1 MLVLKNCRLVTEL
14 TEGYDGEYADI
25 AVENGIISGIYSQ
38 GGAPEGE
45 SVDMGGKTVLPGL
58 FDLHMHLNFDTMD
71 IAYIGSRR
79 VEQSIVDGLSYAQ
92 DYLRNGYTFVRDCG
106 MGEHA
111 GQYVRQMIEKGLVK
125 GPHYIHC
132 GACNT
137 PPTAGNAVFGPIY
150 KEFTDPEEAEGIVR
164 EDLENG
170 ASFVKYMVS
179 GAMMNEGGD
188 PQAMICTEA
197 QLKAMADAAKAHGTY
212 LSCHVHGKPGIL
224 ACLDNDVYT
233 LEHCSYLDEECIEKF
248 LEKKGKCVMIPTVG
262 IMYGMVKNL
271 SGDVPEFMSQKNGVI
286 YDHAVSM
293 FGKAYRAGV
302 KIGWGSDL
310 DRPTFD
316 MFPGLEFMGRTAF
329 GLSNVELL
337 KMATIDSAEIVHM
350 EHLAGT
356 IKVGKW
362 ADFCVVD
369 GKPDEDISAMYK
381 LPAHVFKMGE
391 QIV

>member
-1 MLVLKNCRLVTEL
+1 MLILKNCRLIQAL

-25 AVENGIISGIYSQ
+25 AVENGVISGIHPV
-38 GGAPEGE
+38 GNAPEGKA
-45 SVDMGGKTVLPGL
+45 VDMQGKTVLPGL

-71 IAYIGSRR
+71 VAYIGSRCS
-79 VEQSIVDGLSYAQ
+79 EQSIVDGLSYAQ
-92 DYLRNGYTFVRDCG
+92 DYLRSGYTFVRDCG
-106 MGEHA
+106 MGYHA
-111 GQYVRQMIEKGLVK
+111 GKYVRQMIENGLVD

-137 PPTAGNAVFGPIY
+137 PPTEGNAAFGPIY
-150 KEFTDPEEAEGIVR
+150 KEFVGPENAEAIVC

-188 PQAMICTEA
+188 PQAMICTEEE
-197 QLKAMADAAKAHGTY
+197 LKAMADAAKAHGTY

-224 ACLDNDVYT
+224 SCLENDVYT
-233 LEHCSYLDEECIEKF
+233 LEHCSYIDHECIEKF
-248 LEKKGKCVMIPTVG
+248 LEKKDTSVLIPTVG
-262 IMYGMVKNL
+262 IMYSIGQNL
-271 SGDVPEFMSQKNGVI
+271 SGDVPEFMTQKVNAI
-286 YDHAVSM
+286 FENAVKL
-293 FGKAYRAGV
+293 FGEAYRAGV

-310 DRPTFD
+310 DRPTFNLY
-316 MFPGLEFMGRTAF
+316 PGLEFMGRAAF
-329 GLSNVELL
+329 GLTNIELL
-337 KMATIDSAEIVHM
+337 KMATIDSAEIAHVD
-350 EHLAGT
+350 HLAGT

-369 GKPDEDISAMYK
+369 GKPDEDISVMYH
-381 LPAHVFKMGE
+381 LPAHVFKMGK